1 MKLSAVL
8 LSEMITKEF
17 HVVSQGNLETAETFM
32 RPFLFEDGSGFSTG
46 HICLVKAGD
55 TESLSSQLT
64 GPVFLVIS
72 GSPGECFSPSS
83 HPYLILDTSYTLS
96 RIFNFIQD
104 LYDTYDS
111 WDEHLSTILLSSG
124 SVRDLLSVS
133 LEIFHNPLCVISL
146 DFTPV
151 ANAGTEHIPEKYHL
165 YTEDGLN
172 IEYVNALAQDE
183 EYTKML
189 EADGSVFF
197 PGYITGL
204 NTLNVNVRQDGHTT
218 HRLVLIEFDHPTKES
233 DGFLLSH
240 LGGYVEYLLYHEQA
254 PASRQSDA
262 LHKILI
268 TVLSDRTADYLDIS
282 QRLSALGWSTQHDY
296 LCLIFQITYLD
307 QKKITTRAI
316 CNYLEKQFPYSC
328 SFLFKEEI
336 VTYFNLSRLETD
348 SDTVAGQLTYFIR
361 DSFLKAGYSRPMK
374 GHMNLRRQYI
384 QASTALDV
392 GSRKKPYLWI
402 HHFNNV
408 ALTYILEQ
416 STRRLPGYMLCH
428 KKLLDLQRT
437 DREQNTE
444 YMLTLRTYLEEN
456 LNATQAASLLFI
468 HRSTFLYRLDKIKN
482 ILDSGLDDPEEI
494 FYLNLSFRLL
504 EQEEE
509 KN

>member
-1 MKLSAVL
+1 
-8 LSEMITKEF
+8 
-17 HVVSQGNLETAETFM
+17 M
-32 RPFLFEDGSGFSTG
+32 RT
-46 HICLVKAGD
+46 GD
-55 TESLSSQLT
+55 TESLASQLT
-64 GPVFLVIS
+64 GPVFLIIS
-72 GSPGECFSPSS
+72 VRPGENFTTPS
-83 HPYLILDTSYTLS
+83 HPYLVLDTGYTLS

-104 LYDTYDS
+104 LYDTFDT
-111 WDEHLSTILLSSG
+111 WDERLSTILLSNG

-133 LEIFHNPLCVISL
+133 LEIFHNPLCVIGL

-151 ANAGTEHIPEKYHL
+151 ANAGTERIPEKYHL
-165 YTEDGLN
+165 YSEDGLN

-183 EYTKML
+183 DYTKML
-189 EADGSVFF
+189 DADVPVFF

-218 HRLVLIEFDHPTKES
+218 HRLVLIEYEHPLDK
-233 DGFLLSH
+233 GNGYLLSH
-240 LGGYVEYLLYHEQA
+240 LAGYVEYLLYHEQA

-316 CNYLEKQFPYSC
+316 CNYLDKQFPYSC

-336 VTYFNLSRLETD
+336 VAYFNLSRLEMD
-348 SDTVAGQLTYFIR
+348 ADTVAGKLTYFIR

-428 KKLLDLQRT
+428 EKLLDLQRM

>member
-8 LSEMITKEF
+8 LSEMINKEF
-17 HVVSQGNLETAETFM
+17 HVVSQGNLETTESFL

-46 HICLVKAGD
+46 HICLVRTGD
-55 TESLSSQLT
+55 AESLSSQLT
-64 GPVFLVIS
+64 GPVFLIIS
-72 GSPGECFSPSS
+72 GNLDETFSPPP
-83 HPYLILDTSYTLS
+83 HPYLVLDASYSLS

-111 WDEHLSTILLSSG
+111 WDEHLSTILLSNG
-124 SVRDLLSVS
+124 SIRDLLSVS
-133 LEIFHNPLCVISL
+133 LEIFHNPLSVIGL
-146 DFTPV
+146 DFAPV
-151 ANAGTEHIPEKYHL
+151 ASAGTEHIPEKYHM
-165 YTEDGLN
+165 YSEDGLN

-183 EYTKML
+183 AYTKMQ
-189 EADGSVFF
+189 EAADPVFY

-204 NTLNVNVRQDGHTT
+204 NTLNMNVKQDGHTT
-218 HRLVLIEFDHPTKES
+218 HRLVLIEYEHPLDK
-233 DGFLLSH
+233 GNGYLLSH
-240 LGGYVEYLLYHEQA
+240 LAGYVEYLLYHEQA

-316 CNYLEKQFPYSC
+316 CNYLDKQFPYSC

-336 VTYFNLSRLETD
+336 VAYFNLSRLEMD
-348 SDTVAGQLTYFIR
+348 ADTVAGKLTYFIR

-428 KKLLDLQRT
+428 EKLLDLQRM

>member
-1 MKLSAVL
+1 
-8 LSEMITKEF
+8 MINKEF
-17 HVVSQGNLETAETFM
+17 HVVSQGNLETTESFL

-46 HICLVKAGD
+46 HICLVRTGD

-64 GPVFLVIS
+64 GPVFLIIS
-72 GSPGECFSPSS
+72 GNLDETFSPPP
-83 HPYLILDTSYTLS
+83 HPYLVLDASYSLR

-111 WDEHLSTILLSSG
+111 WDEHLSTILLSNG
-124 SVRDLLSVS
+124 SIRDLLSVS
-133 LEIFHNPLCVISL
+133 LEIFHNPLSVIGL
-146 DFTPV
+146 DFAPV
-151 ANAGTEHIPEKYHL
+151 ASAGTEHIPEKYHM
-165 YTEDGLN
+165 YSEDGLN

-183 EYTKML
+183 AYTKMQ
-189 EADGSVFF
+189 EAADPVFY

-204 NTLNVNVRQDGHTT
+204 NTLNMNVKQDGHTT
-218 HRLVLIEFDHPTKES
+218 PRLVLIEYEHPLDK
-233 DGFLLSH
+233 GNGYLLSH
-240 LGGYVEYLLYHEQA
+240 LAGYVEYLLYHEQA

-316 CNYLEKQFPYSC
+316 CNYLDKQFPYSC

-336 VTYFNLSRLETD
+336 VAYFNLSRLEMD
-348 SDTVAGQLTYFIR
+348 ADTVAGKLTYFIR

-428 KKLLDLQRT
+428 EKLLDLQRM